1 LQKGEEVKYLILFAL
16 SISLCSCGYQKP
28 IVILPADESLAEC
41 TISPPPELTG
51 RDGKDKLI
59 LASAWSVQTNN
70 LGKCNQ
76 KLQRLQVWKRINQQR
91 FGEGK

>member
-1 LQKGEEVKYLILFAL
+1 MKYILLIAL
-16 SISLCSCGYQKP
+16 TACITSCGYQKP

-51 RDGKDKLI
+51 RDAKDKLI
-59 LASAWSVQTNN
+59 LASAWSAQTTN

-76 KLQRLQVWKRINQQR
+76 KLQRLQVWKRINEQR
-91 FGEGK
+91 FGGSK